1 MPKKQYYTL
10 KNTRTMHIKYTF
22 EKYTDNFRYNFSDL
36 HNFKNKGIKHTT
48 KSASV
53 AKNTSDN

>member
-1 MPKKQYYTL
+1 
-10 KNTRTMHIKYTF
+10 MHIKYTF

-36 HNFKNKGIKHTT
+36 HNFKNKKIKRTT